1 MTYPSHRWT
10 GLAGR
15 QVDDAV
21 AELKEH
27 GYIILRNRIAPTAV
41 RGMNED
47 FRRRFEKT
55 PFCQGNFY
63 GSRTKRFSQILKR
76 TAHAEPFVRDDLILA
91 IAEQVMG
98 PWCERIQLGLTQAI
112 EMHPGSPTQAPHR
125 DQEIYPGP
133 RTGGIEYM
141 INVMFPLTRYTRA
154 NGATLIWPGSH
165 RADPDAMLDLDA
177 AVPMEMEPG
186 DAVIWLG
193 STMHSGG
200 ANVSSEI
207 RRGLIVNYSLGWLK
221 PFEINWLAYPPEV
234 ARHFDPA
241 LAGLLGYC
249 HHRPSIGMYDGRC
262 PSILL
267 GDEPVRDFLG
277 TQDAMNPDQ
286 QARIGRWMEI
296 EKSRRAA

>member
-1 MTYPSHRWT
+1 MAYPAHRWT
-10 GLAGR
+10 TYEGDD
-15 QVDDAV
+15 VDQAV
-21 AELKEH
+21 TELKRN
-27 GYIILRNRIAPTAV
+27 GYVIIRNRIAQNAV
-41 RGMNED
+41 KGMNAD
-47 FRRRFEKT
+47 FATRFDRT

-63 GSRTKRFSQILKR
+63 GSRTKRFSQVLKR
-76 TAHAEPFVRDDLILA
+76 TEHADAFVRDDLILA

-141 INVMFPLTRYTRA
+141 INVMFPLTHYTRE

-165 RADPDAMLDLDA
+165 LADPNEMLDLDA
-177 AVPMEMEPG
+177 SVPMEMEPG

-200 ANVSSEI
+200 ANLTSEI
-207 RRGLIVNYSLGWLK
+207 RRGLIVNYSLGWVK
-221 PFEINWLAYPPEV
+221 PFELNWLAYPPEI
-234 ARHFDPA
+234 AKTFDPA
-241 LAGLLGYC
+241 LSGLIGYC

-262 PSILL
+262 PSILFD
-267 GDEPVRDFLG
+267 GPADDFIG
-277 TQDAMNPDQ
+277 TVDAMNTHQ
-286 QARIGRWMEI
+286 NERIGRWMEI
-296 EKSRRAA
+296 ERSRRAA